1 MKDLLKFLLEELT
14 GKTDFLIEESEEPGR
29 IILNVK
35 ADSDIMG
42 LIIGKGGKTIKA
54 IQGILRIKGSLEKK
68 SVYLSV
74 SEKS

>member
-1 MKDLLKFLLEELT
+1 MKELLEFLLEELT
-14 GKTDFLIEESEEPGR
+14 GTKDFSIEEIEEEGR
-29 IILNVK
+29 VVLNVK
-35 ADSDIMG
+35 ANPDNIG

-54 IQGILRIKGSLEKK
+54 IQNILRIRGSLEKK